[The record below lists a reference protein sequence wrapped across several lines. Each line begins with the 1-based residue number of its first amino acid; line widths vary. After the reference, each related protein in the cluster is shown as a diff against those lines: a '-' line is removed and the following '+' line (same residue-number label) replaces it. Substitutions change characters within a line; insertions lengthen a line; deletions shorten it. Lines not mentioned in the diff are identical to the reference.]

1 MIAKILVLLAVAAGL
16 WIWWRRHNR
25 PKTTMAPAE
34 ARALLGVGD
43 AATLAE
49 VREAHRRLIARVHP
63 DAGGSAELATRVN
76 AARDTLVRELNGLPA
91 RRR

>member
-1 MIAKILVLLAVAAGL
+1 MITKLLILLAVAAGI

-25 PKTTMAPAE
+25 PGAAMNAAE
-34 ARALLGVGD
+34 ARALLGVGE
-43 AATLAE
+43 AATIND

-63 DAGGSAELATRVN
+63 DAGGSLELATRVN
-76 AARDTLVRELNGLPA
+76 AARDALVAELSRTPA